1 MKTKLIPLIVTVLAI
16 PASQAATTFSFD
28 DIREGNNGSVSAGS
42 FSFVSSAGIGTPTA
56 TLTYTLTADF
66 DTDGTDDTLTF
77 DLIVTTPDGNIGNN
91 GAGFVGVGGPRFND
105 GQTLTY
111 TADVSSASFLASSG
125 AEFEASFVGFTG
137 VDFGQVFEGSALIIN
152 GTSFATEPSGLT
164 PAQQIDI
171 TPSFGPNQTVA
182 PFVNGVDFDIEVVE
196 AVPIPEPSS
205 TALLGL
211 GALGFLARRRR

>member
-1 MKTKLIPLIVTVLAI
+1 MKTKLIPLIVTILAI

-111 TADVSSASFLASSG
+111 TADVSSAAFKTSSG
-125 AEFEASFVGFTG
+125 DIFTANFDGFTG
-137 VDFGQVFEGSALIIN
+137 ADFGAVTGTSVFEIN
-152 GTSFATEPSGLT
+152 GTAFSTEPTDLT
-164 PAQQIDI
+164 PAEVFAI
-171 TPSFGPNQTVA
+171 TSIEDPAQTAESFI
-182 PFVNGVDFDIEVVE
+182 NGVDFDITVE

-211 GALGFLARRRR
+211 GALGFLVRRRR

>member
-1 MKTKLIPLIVTVLAI
+1 MKTKLIPLIVTFLAI

-111 TADVSSASFLASSG
+111 TADVSSAAFKTSSG
-125 AEFEASFVGFTG
+125 DIFTANFDGFTG
-137 VDFGQVFEGSALIIN
+137 ADFGAVTGTSVFEIN
-152 GTSFATEPSGLT
+152 GTAFSTEPTDLT
-164 PAQQIDI
+164 PAEVFAI
-171 TPSFGPNQTVA
+171 TSIEDPAQTAESFI
-182 PFVNGVDFDIEVVE
+182 NGVDFDITVAEV
-196 AVPIPEPSS
+196 PEPSS